1 MSNRKDSDRRTNNLQ
16 ERNDLDMAITEL
28 HQTIVRLNKVIE
40 QVKPVPTTTAAPQTT
55 ATITLA
61 TLNIPKV
68 YH

>member
-1 MSNRKDSDRRTNNLQ
+1 MANRKDSDRRTNNLQ

-40 QVKPVPTTTAAPQTT
+40 QVKPAAPQAT
-55 ATITLA
+55 ASITLA